1 MVIVILSPLPCS
13 FCLFGGT
20 NVHATAGGD
29 PTPEAA
35 ALIRQRI
42 DRADRRFQIVSLI
55 GMALVLV
62 LAYLF

>member
-1 MVIVILSPLPCS
+1 M
-13 FCLFGGT
+13 FAWGT

-62 LAYLF
+62 LAYLL